1 MDRNCIYLR
10 EGEKYTNN
18 NDNYLDLYYKRPEF
32 FKSEALQLVGIY
44 TMNNGISV
52 YCFPK
57 YMAVDF
63 DNIGQ
68 NDIDK
73 LIMVSKVIE
82 KARPKDSLRYEF
94 DSSKYYPTQKY
105 IDAVSLAKAIII
117 DYCQNGIYVESQT
130 HIGKF
135 SKGKTLWGNTVNK
148 NRPFISDDAPV
159 YNTVNKRAVFEKN
172 SILTELHKKIV
183 RQCYDVV
190 KKFDLVRDVKL
201 PECTLHFNDDLSKYE
216 GYILSQLS
224 NVFMQRE
231 IELFKMLA
239 AWCAEKSKNYR
250 LIGCTT
256 SFELV
261 WESVNDAVW
270 GNTNKQNNIS
280 KPPVYHL
287 GGNDYIGTGDAQPDT
302 IRTVNTQQNGK
313 HIFVLD
319 SKYYTLDR
327 IFFDDDKKRGQIQ
340 GYPSNS
346 DIVKQIA
353 YLREIKRYIQSCAG
367 DDVKIN
373 YHNIFLLPE
382 YRKFDMT
389 KIDNKFFEKIGYVT
403 CGEFTFVEN
412 LLKDWKIDTKSSG
425 INNTDSVN
433 QVGIVIVNPQKLYEN
448 FLLGEKISDDEMLEL
463 LNQ

>member
-10 EGEKYTNN
+10 EGEKLTNY
-18 NDNYLDLYYKRPEF
+18 YLDLYYERPEF

-52 YCFPK
+52 YSFPK
-57 YMAVDF
+57 YMDVNLN
-63 DNIGQ
+63 NIEQ

-73 LIMVSKVIE
+73 LILVSKVIE

-94 DSSKYYPTQKY
+94 DTSKYYPTKKY
-105 IDAVSLAKAIII
+105 IDTVSLAKAIII
-117 DYCQNGIYVESQT
+117 DYCQNGIYEESQV

-135 SKGKTLWGNTVNK
+135 GKGKTLWGNTVKK

-159 YNTVNKRAVFEKN
+159 YNTVNKRAVFAKS

-183 RQCYDVV
+183 RQCYDAV

-201 PECTLHFNDDLSKYE
+201 PECTLHFDDDLSKYE

-270 GNTNKQNNIS
+270 GNTNKQKNIS
-280 KPPVYHL
+280 TPPVYHL
-287 GGNDYIGTGDAQPDT
+287 KGKDYIGKGDAQPDT
-302 IRTVNTQQNGK
+302 VRTVKNDK

-319 SKYYTLDR
+319 SKYYILNGPIDEKNEIR
-327 IFFDDDKKRGQIQ
+327 
-340 GYPSNS
+340 GYPTNS

-353 YLREIKRYIQSCAG
+353 YLREIKRYIQCCAG

-373 YHNIFLLPE
+373 YHNMFLLPE
-382 YRKFDMT
+382 YKKYEMT
-389 KIDNKFFEKIGYVT
+389 DNDNSLFKKIGYVT
-403 CGEFTFVEN
+403 CGEFTFVEDI
-412 LLKDWKIDTKSSG
+412 LHDWKIDKKSNG
-425 INNTDSVN
+425 IDNTDPVN

-448 FLLGEKISDDEMLEL
+448 FLLGIKISDDELLEL
-463 LNQ
+463 LTQ